1 MIRYSN
7 TFILSEIDFKG
18 VGPYRVLEKLVDVHD
33 ELTLVVD
40 YAVLDGKGITT
51 WSFQYD
57 DDSVLNG
64 SSINRRSL
72 LKLIEKAIED
82 VQMDIDLK
90 DLEWKRKR
98 AGTDFESSLKLV
110 QNIGKDKNEEEG
122 G

>member
-18 VGPYRVLEKLVDVHD
+18 VAPYKVLEKLTDVHD
-33 ELTLVVD
+33 ELTLVID
-40 YAVLDGKGITT
+40 YAVLNGKGITT

-57 DDSVLNG
+57 DYSVLNG
-64 SSINRRSL
+64 SDISRRSL

-110 QNIGKDKNEEEG
+110 QNIGKNKDEEE
-122 G
+122 